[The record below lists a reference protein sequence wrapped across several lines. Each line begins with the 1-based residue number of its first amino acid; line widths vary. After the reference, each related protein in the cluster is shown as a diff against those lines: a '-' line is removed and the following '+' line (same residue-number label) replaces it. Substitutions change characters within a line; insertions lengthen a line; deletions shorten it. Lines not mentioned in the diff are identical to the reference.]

1 MYEVPGGAI
10 SRVSACLYLP
20 IFMPFFSMKK
30 VWKED
35 SELAEERILEDRQVF
50 LGHIELGVVIF
61 I

>member
-1 MYEVPGGAI
+1 
-10 SRVSACLYLP
+10 
-20 IFMPFFSMKK
+20 MKK

-50 LGHIELGVVIF
+50 LGHIELGVMIF